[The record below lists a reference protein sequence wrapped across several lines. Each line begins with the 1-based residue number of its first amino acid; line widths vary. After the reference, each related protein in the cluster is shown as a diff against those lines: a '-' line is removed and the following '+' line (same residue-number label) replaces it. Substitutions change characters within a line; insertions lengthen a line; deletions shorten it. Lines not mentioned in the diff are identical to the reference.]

1 MIRLDR
7 VSFFYGEKQ
16 MMHDFSLSI
25 EKENVLCLF
34 GESGCG
40 KTTVLRLLLGLE
52 KPDSGNIYGI
62 GKWKAAAVFQED
74 RLLPF
79 WSLQKNIALT
89 ATDVGAA
96 EENMKALGLL
106 EVKDKAISS
115 LSGGMKRRAAIA
127 RALSAAF
134 DYLILDEPFTGLDDE
149 NIRRAAAHIRA
160 VAKDRPIVMVTHSES
175 EIAYMGAKK
184 IIMPGGMGN
193 R

>member
-7 VSFFYGEKQ
+7 VSFSYGEKQ

-89 ATDVGAA
+89 ATDAGAA

-127 RALSAAF
+127 RALAAEF

>member
-7 VSFFYGEKQ
+7 VSFSYGEKQ

-89 ATDVGAA
+89 ATDAGAA

-184 IIMPGGMGN
+184 IIMPDGMGN
-193 R
+193 K